1 LPIADAHFIGNV
13 RDGAT
18 GPDPIDQES
27 LAAHLSRVLRWDLY
41 RETLARAVA
50 DHLAIET
57 GQRGGVSVRTLLV
70 VGGRQLSSGP
80 A

>member
-27 LAAHLSRVLRWDLY
+27 LAAHLSRVLGWELY

-50 DHLAIET
+50 DHLAIQT
-57 GQRGGVSVRTLLV
+57 GERV
-70 VGGRQLSSGP
+70 VCR
-80 A
+80 